1 MTMFDHELDKTIDTG
16 RPAAGT
22 YFAGTPEAM
31 MHQRMITQTQ
41 APADKCRTS
50 RKSAVFKIS
59 KHCTAV
65 STPEREVGIIRLRA
79 DQISHRKPVRWL
91 KFFTK
96 KSD

>member
-31 MHQRMITQTQ
+31 MHQRMITQSQ

-50 RKSAVFKIS
+50 KKSAVFKMS
-59 KHCTAV
+59 KHRTTV
-65 STPEREVGIIRLRA
+65 SSPEREVSVIRLHA